1 MPTEPPAPTKYAG
14 ARAGLEGLLAAET
27 TGLGPEPQ
35 KIKTLTADEVSGLDA
50 LELAP
55 KREKGRLGLRL
66 WNSAWPKLLAIA
78 IVVLAWELVYLAE
91 WKPAY
96 VFPSPTDVF
105 ATLKDLVTTVDF
117 WDGVRLT
124 MTRAI
129 TGFALAV
136 AIGTVVGAAVS
147 RFAPLRAAIGSLIT
161 GLQTMPSIMWFPLA
175 ILLFQLG
182 EQAIMFV
189 VVIGAAPSVAN
200 GLISGIDYVPR
211 TWLRVGQVMGM
222 KGFSRYRHLILP
234 ASLPSFVSG
243 LKQGWAFSW
252 RSLMAG
258 ELLVIVPGTISV
270 GVRMQNAR
278 DLSDTPLVISYIL
291 VVLVIGILID
301 QLFNA
306 ADNALRKRWG
316 LTGS

>member
-1 MPTEPPAPTKYAG
+1 MPTELPTGGDTLAG
-14 ARAGLEGLLAAET
+14 SRPGENTTAA
-27 TGLGPEPQ
+27 
-35 KIKTLTADEVSGLDA
+35 DRVSGLDA
-50 LELAP
+50 LELGP
-55 KREKGRLGLRL
+55 KKEKGNLGKRI
-66 WNSAWPKLLAIA
+66 WASTWPKLLAIVL
-78 IVVLAWELVYLAE
+78 VVTVWQLVFLSE
-91 WKPAY
+91 WRPAY
-96 VFPSPTDVF
+96 VFPPPADVF
-105 ATLKDLVTTVDF
+105 AELGSLITEPRF
-117 WDGVRLT
+117 WDGVQLT

-136 AIGTVVGAAVS
+136 VIGTLVGAAVS
-147 RFAPLRAAIGSLIT
+147 QFKPLRAAIGSLIT

-182 EQAIMFV
+182 EEAILFV

-222 KGFSRYRHLILP
+222 RGIAKYRHLILP

-258 ELLVIVPGTISV
+258 ELLVIVPGTVSI
-270 GVRMQNAR
+270 GVRMQTAR
-278 DLSDTPLVISYIL
+278 DLNDAVAVLAYII
-291 VVLVIGILID
+291 VVLVVGILVD

-306 ADNALRKRWG
+306 ADGALRKRWG

>member
-1 MPTEPPAPTKYAG
+1 MPTEFPS
-14 ARAGLEGLLAAET
+14 ARAGLEGALQPDAFPMPEKPKDPDLDAADR
-27 TGLGPEPQ
+27 
-35 KIKTLTADEVSGLDA
+35 ISGLDA
-50 LELAP
+50 LELGP
-55 KREKGRLGLRL
+55 KKDKGAFGRRA
-66 WNSAWPKLLAIA
+66 WSATWPKLLAIA
-78 IVVLAWELVYLAE
+78 IVIGIWQLVYLSE
-91 WKPAY
+91 WRPAY
-96 VFPSPTDVF
+96 VFPAPLDVF
-105 ATLKDLVTTVDF
+105 TELGELVTEPKF

-136 AIGTVVGAAVS
+136 AIGTLIGAAVS
-147 RFAPLRAAIGSLIT
+147 RFTPLRAAIGSLIT

-182 EQAIMFV
+182 EEAILFV

-222 KGFSRYRHLILP
+222 KGLAKYRHLILP

-258 ELLVIVPGTISV
+258 ELLVIVPGTVSI
-270 GVRMQNAR
+270 GVRMQTAR
-278 DLSDTPLVISYIL
+278 DLNDAVSVLAYII
-291 VVLVIGILID
+291 VVLVIGILVD
-301 QLFNA
+301 QFFNT
-306 ADNALRKRWG
+306 ADRALRKRWG

>member
-1 MPTEPPAPTKYAG
+1 MPANFSATRAALDSGADPLPATATQPVDT
-14 ARAGLEGLLAAET
+14 AA
-27 TGLGPEPQ
+27 
-35 KIKTLTADEVSGLDA
+35 ADRVTGLDA
-50 LELAP
+50 LERIQIDATP
-55 KREKGRLGLRL
+55 LGVRI
-66 WNSAWPKLLAIA
+66 WRSAWPKLLAIA
-78 IVVLAWELVYLAE
+78 IVILAWQIVVWSAL
-91 WKPAY
+91 KPEY
-96 VFPSPTDVF
+96 VLPGPGTVF
-105 ATLKDLVTTVDF
+105 ADLKNLIVTGDF

-124 MTRAI
+124 MIRAV
-129 TGFALAV
+129 TGFFFAV
-136 AIGTVVGAAVS
+136 VLGTLIGAAVS

-175 ILLFQLG
+175 ILLFQIS
-182 EQAIMFV
+182 ESAIFFV
-189 VVIGAAPSVAN
+189 VIIGATPSVAN

-211 TWLRVGQVMGM
+211 TWLRVGQVLGM
-222 KGFSRYRHLILP
+222 KGFAKYRHLILP
-234 ASLPSFVSG
+234 ASLPSFISG

-258 ELLVIVPGTISV
+258 ELLVIVPGALSI

-278 DLSDTPLVISYIL
+278 DLNDASLVICYII

-301 QLFNA
+301 VLFNA

>member
-1 MPTEPPAPTKYAG
+1 MPTDLPTTEDTRTESRSGENAT
-14 ARAGLEGLLAAET
+14 AA
-27 TGLGPEPQ
+27 
-35 KIKTLTADEVSGLDA
+35 DRVSGLDA

-55 KREKGRLGLRL
+55 KKDKGALGKRI
-66 WNSAWPKLLAIA
+66 WAGTWPKLLAIA
-78 IVVLAWELVYLAE
+78 IVVGLWQIVYLAE
-91 WKPAY
+91 WRPAY
-96 VFPSPTDVF
+96 VLPPPADVF
-105 ATLKDLVTTVDF
+105 AELGELITEPKF
-117 WDGVRLT
+117 WDGVQLT
-124 MTRAI
+124 MTRAL

-136 AIGTVVGAAVS
+136 AIGTLLGALVS
-147 RFAPLRAAIGSLIT
+147 QFKPLRAAIGSLIT

-182 EQAIMFV
+182 EEAILFV

-222 KGFSRYRHLILP
+222 KGIAKYRHLILP

-258 ELLVIVPGTISV
+258 ELLVIVPGTVSI
-270 GVRMQNAR
+270 GVRMQTAR
-278 DLSDTPLVISYIL
+278 DLSDAVAVLAYII
-291 VVLVIGILID
+291 VVLVIGILVD
-301 QLFNA
+301 QFFNA
-306 ADNALRKRWG
+306 ADGALRKRWG
-316 LTGS
+316 LAGG

>member
-1 MPTEPPAPTKYAG
+1 MPTEVAADN
-14 ARAGLEGLLAAET
+14 RAAS
-27 TGLGPEPQ
+27 
-35 KIKTLTADEVSGLDA
+35 EVSGLDA
-50 LELAP
+50 LELGP
-55 KREKGRLGLRL
+55 KKEKGRIGRRI
-66 WNSAWPKLLAIA
+66 WAATWPKLLAIA
-78 IVVLAWELVYLAE
+78 IVVGIWQLVFLSE
-91 WKPAY
+91 WRPVYVLPPPA
-96 VFPSPTDVF
+96 DVF
-105 ATLKDLVTTVDF
+105 AELGTLITEPRF

-136 AIGTVVGAAVS
+136 AIGTLIGALVS
-147 RFAPLRAAIGSLIT
+147 QFKPLRAAIGSLIT

-182 EQAIMFV
+182 EEAILFV
-189 VVIGAAPSVAN
+189 VVLGAAPSVAN

-222 KGFSRYRHLILP
+222 TGIAKYRHLILP

-258 ELLVIVPGTISV
+258 ELLVIVPGTVSI
-270 GVRMQNAR
+270 GVRMQTAR
-278 DLSDTPLVISYIL
+278 DLNDAVSVLAYII
-291 VVLVIGILID
+291 VVLVIGILVD
-301 QLFNA
+301 QLFNG
-306 ADNALRKRWG
+306 ADRALRKRWG
-316 LTGS
+316 LTAS

>member
-1 MPTEPPAPTKYAG
+1 MPTKYPS
-14 ARAGLEGLLAAET
+14 ARAGLEGVTGET
-27 TGLGPEPQ
+27 GGPVA
-35 KIKTLTADEVSGLDA
+35 TAQDNEVSGLDA

-55 KREKGRLGLRL
+55 KTDKGSIGKRIWR
-66 WNSAWPKLLAIA
+66 NTWPKLLALV
-78 IVVLAWELVYLAE
+78 IVLIGWQVVVWSG
-91 WKPAY
+91 WKPEY
-96 VFPSPTDVF
+96 VLPGPQQVFTDLGDVI
-105 ATLKDLVTTVDF
+105 TTGDF

-124 MTRAI
+124 LVRAL

-147 RFAPLRAAIGSLIT
+147 QFKPLRAAIGSLIT

-175 ILLFQLG
+175 ILLFQIS
-182 EQAIMFV
+182 ESAIMFV

-211 TWLRVGQVMGM
+211 TWLRVGQVLGM
-222 KGFSRYRHLILP
+222 KGFAKYRHLILP
-234 ASLPSFVSG
+234 ASLPSFISG

-258 ELLVIVPGTISV
+258 ELLVIVPGALSI
-270 GVRMQNAR
+270 GVRMQQAR
-278 DLSDTPLVISYIL
+278 DLSDSSLVICYII

-301 QLFNA
+301 VLFNA

>member
-1 MPTEPPAPTKYAG
+1 MPTELPTG
-14 ARAGLEGLLAAET
+14 GD
-27 TGLGPEPQ
+27 
-35 KIKTLTADEVSGLDA
+35 TLTGSRPGENATAADRVSGLDA
-50 LELAP
+50 LELGP
-55 KREKGRLGLRL
+55 KKDKGKVGKRI
-66 WNSAWPKLLAIA
+66 WSSTWPKLLAIA
-78 IVVLAWELVYLAE
+78 IVVAAWQLVYLSE
-91 WKPAY
+91 WRPAY
-96 VFPSPTDVF
+96 VFPAPAEVF
-105 ATLKDLVTTVDF
+105 AELGELITEPKF
-117 WDGVRLT
+117 WDGVQLT

-129 TGFALAV
+129 TGFTLAV
-136 AIGTVVGAAVS
+136 AIGTLIGALVS
-147 RFAPLRAAIGSLIT
+147 QFKPLRAAIGSLIT

-182 EQAIMFV
+182 EEAILFV

-222 KGFSRYRHLILP
+222 SGIAKYRHLILP

-258 ELLVIVPGTISV
+258 ELLVIVPGTVSI
-270 GVRMQNAR
+270 GVRMQTAR
-278 DLSDTPLVISYIL
+278 DLNDAVAVLAYII
-291 VVLVIGILID
+291 VVLVIGILVD

-306 ADNALRKRWG
+306 ADGSLRRRWG

>member
-1 MPTEPPAPTKYAG
+1 MPTEHSATKAAVQGLAPDAFPPPREPEAAD
-14 ARAGLEGLLAAET
+14 LAA
-27 TGLGPEPQ
+27 
-35 KIKTLTADEVSGLDA
+35 ADRVSGLDA
-50 LELAP
+50 LELGP
-55 KREKGRLGLRL
+55 KKEKGKLGKRI
-66 WNSAWPKLLAIA
+66 WNSTWPKLLAIA
-78 IVVLAWELVYLAE
+78 IVVGIWQAAVLAE
-91 WKPAY
+91 WKPIY
-96 VFPSPTDVF
+96 VLPAPLDVF
-105 ATLKDLVTTVDF
+105 AVLKDLVTTADF

-129 TGFALAV
+129 TGFFLAV
-136 AIGTVVGAAVS
+136 VIGTVIGAAVS

-182 EQAIMFV
+182 ESAIMFV
-189 VVIGAAPSVAN
+189 VVLGATPSVAN

-211 TWLRVGQVMGM
+211 TWLRVGKVMGM
-222 KGFSRYRHLILP
+222 KGLAQYRHLILP

-258 ELLVIVPGTISV
+258 ELLVIVPGTVSI

-278 DLSDTPLVISYIL
+278 DLSDSALVISYII

-301 QLFNA
+301 QLFNF
-306 ADNALRKRWG
+306 ADNSLRQRWG
-316 LTGS
+316 LKES

>member
-1 MPTEPPAPTKYAG
+1 MPTELRAEARTEAG
-14 ARAGLEGLLAAET
+14 IPQARGNSRN
-27 TGLGPEPQ
+27 
-35 KIKTLTADEVSGLDA
+35 EVSGLDA
-50 LELAP
+50 LEQVPAGDKGARG
-55 KREKGRLGLRL
+55 KRIWR
-66 WNSAWPKLLAIA
+66 SAWPKLLAIV
-78 IVVLAWELVYLAE
+78 IVLAVWQLVAASG
-91 WKPAY
+91 WKPSY
-96 VFPSPTDVF
+96 ILPGPGPVVQD
-105 ATLKDLVTTVDF
+105 LGGLVTTADF

-124 MTRAI
+124 MLRAV

-136 AIGTVVGAAVS
+136 LIGTVIGAAVAS
-147 RFAPLRAAIGSLIT
+147 FAPLRAAIGSLIT

-182 EQAIMFV
+182 EKAILFV
-189 VVIGAAPSVAN
+189 VIIGAAPSVAN

-222 KGFSRYRHLILP
+222 KGLKKYRYLILP

-258 ELLVIVPGTISV
+258 ELLVIVPGAVSI

-278 DLSDTPLVISYIL
+278 DLFESSLVISYII

-301 QLFNA
+301 VLFKW
-306 ADNALRKRWG
+306 ADSSLRKRWG

>member
-1 MPTEPPAPTKYAG
+1 MPTELPGT
-14 ARAGLEGLLAAET
+14 RAGLEGILQPEIPPMAEKPKDPDLGAA
-27 TGLGPEPQ
+27 
-35 KIKTLTADEVSGLDA
+35 DRVSGLDA
-50 LELAP
+50 LELGP
-55 KREKGRLGLRL
+55 KKDKGNLGKRI
-66 WNSAWPKLLAIA
+66 WATTWPKVLAIA
-78 IVVLAWELVYLAE
+78 IVIGVWQLVYLSE
-91 WKPAY
+91 WRPVYVLPAPLE
-96 VFPSPTDVF
+96 VFTE
-105 ATLKDLVTTVDF
+105 LGELVTEPKF

-136 AIGTVVGAAVS
+136 AIGTLIGALVS
-147 RFAPLRAAIGSLIT
+147 QFKPLRAAIGSLIT

-182 EQAIMFV
+182 EEAILFV

-222 KGFSRYRHLILP
+222 RGIAKYRHLILP

-258 ELLVIVPGTISV
+258 ELLVIVPGTVSI
-270 GVRMQNAR
+270 GVRMQTAR
-278 DLSDTPLVISYIL
+278 DLSDAVSVIACII
-291 VVLVIGILID
+291 VVLVIGILVD
-301 QLFNA
+301 QFFNS
-306 ADNALRKRWG
+306 ADRALRKRWG
-316 LTGS
+316 LTAS

>member
-1 MPTEPPAPTKYAG
+1 MPTEV
-14 ARAGLEGLLAAET
+14 AAENR
-27 TGLGPEPQ
+27 
-35 KIKTLTADEVSGLDA
+35 TASEVSGLDA
-50 LELAP
+50 LELGP
-55 KREKGRLGLRL
+55 KKEKGALGKRI
-66 WNSAWPKLLAIA
+66 WSATWPKLLAIA
-78 IVVLAWELVYLAE
+78 IVIGVWQLVYLSE
-91 WKPAY
+91 WRPVY
-96 VFPSPTDVF
+96 VFPPPADVF
-105 ATLKDLVTTVDF
+105 TELGTLVTEPKF

-136 AIGTVVGAAVS
+136 AIGTLIGALVS
-147 RFAPLRAAIGSLIT
+147 QFKPLRAAIGSLIT

-182 EQAIMFV
+182 EEAILFV

-222 KGFSRYRHLILP
+222 KGVAKYRHLILP

-258 ELLVIVPGTISV
+258 ELLVIVPGTVSI
-270 GVRMQNAR
+270 GVRMQTAR
-278 DLSDTPLVISYIL
+278 DLNDAVSVLAYII
-291 VVLVIGILID
+291 VVLVIGILVD
-301 QLFNA
+301 QLFNG
-306 ADNALRKRWG
+306 ADRALRKRWG
-316 LTGS
+316 LTAS

>member
-1 MPTEPPAPTKYAG
+1 MPANFSATRAALESGVDPLPATGTQPVDT
-14 ARAGLEGLLAAET
+14 AA
-27 TGLGPEPQ
+27 
-35 KIKTLTADEVSGLDA
+35 ADRVTGLDA
-50 LELAP
+50 LERIQTDATP
-55 KREKGRLGLRL
+55 LGVRI
-66 WNSAWPKLLAIA
+66 WRSAWPKLLAIA
-78 IVVLAWELVYLAE
+78 IVILAWQIVVWSAL
-91 WKPAY
+91 KPEY
-96 VFPSPTDVF
+96 VLPGPGTVF
-105 ATLKDLVTTVDF
+105 ADLKNLIVTGDF

-124 MTRAI
+124 MIRAVS
-129 TGFALAV
+129 GFCFAV
-136 AIGTVVGAAVS
+136 VLGTLIGAAVS

-175 ILLFQLG
+175 ILLFQIS
-182 EQAIMFV
+182 ESAIFFV
-189 VVIGAAPSVAN
+189 VIIGATPSVAN

-211 TWLRVGQVMGM
+211 TWLRVGQVLGM
-222 KGFSRYRHLILP
+222 KGFAKYRHLILP
-234 ASLPSFVSG
+234 ASLPSFISG

-258 ELLVIVPGTISV
+258 ELLVIVPGALSI

-278 DLSDTPLVISYIL
+278 DLNDASLVICYII

-301 QLFNA
+301 VLFNA

>member
-1 MPTEPPAPTKYAG
+1 MPTEV
-14 ARAGLEGLLAAET
+14 AEQ
-27 TGLGPEPQ
+27 Q
-35 KIKTLTADEVSGLDA
+35 KQADRVSGLDA
-50 LELAP
+50 LELGP
-55 KREKGRLGLRL
+55 KKEKGKLGKRI
-66 WNSAWPKLLAIA
+66 WASTWPKLLAIA
-78 IVVLAWELVYLAE
+78 IVITAWQLVFLSE
-91 WKPAY
+91 WRPAY
-96 VFPSPTDVF
+96 VLPPPADVF
-105 ATLKDLVTTVDF
+105 GELGELITEPRF
-117 WDGVRLT
+117 WDGVQLT
-124 MTRAI
+124 MTRAV

-136 AIGTVVGAAVS
+136 TIGTLIGALVS
-147 RFAPLRAAIGSLIT
+147 QFKPLRAAIGSLIT

-182 EQAIMFV
+182 EEAILFV

-222 KGFSRYRHLILP
+222 TGLAKYRHLILP

-258 ELLVIVPGTISV
+258 ELLVIVPGTVSI
-270 GVRMQNAR
+270 GVRMQTAR
-278 DLSDTPLVISYIL
+278 DLNDAVAVLAYII
-291 VVLVIGILID
+291 VVLVIGILVD

-306 ADNALRKRWG
+306 SDNALRKRWG
-316 LTGS
+316 LTGN